1 MSEFDAKQERKRHR
15 ERRRKHKGERCERR
29 RDNVVMVR
37 VDEENLNRIDEL
49 VESGQFSSRSEATAF
64 LISEGV
70 KSKQEMFDKIAEK
83 VSQIQDLRTELE
95 AMIAEDT
102 EPSETVDHEPNNAG
116 GN

>member
-1 MSEFDAKQERKRHR
+1 MPKFEAKHGKKKHRAERKKRRHSQNQ
-15 ERRRKHKGERCERR
+15 RR

-64 LISEGV
+64 LISEGIRA
-70 KSKQEMFDKIAEK
+70 KQQMFEKMAEK
-83 VSQIQDLRTELE
+83 ISQIQGLRTELE

-102 EPSETVDHEPNNAG
+102 KLPESIGQNGESQ
-116 GN
+116 